1 MMMVIFFL
9 KKNFNNNDFIK
20 KKLFKSY
27 LQLIHFKRNYFFK
40 TLFTIPFVLKRIHLV
55 LMRKKIHFIKQKLF
69 KLRRFISMKTI
80 HFD

>member
-20 KKLFKSY
+20 KKLLISY

-40 TLFTIPFVLKRIHLV
+40 TLFTIPFVLKKIHLV

>member
-1 MMMVIFFL
+1 MMMVILFL

-20 KKLFKSY
+20 KKLLKSY

-40 TLFTIPFVLKRIHLV
+40 TLFTIPFVLKKIHLV

-69 KLRRFISMKTI
+69 KFRRFISMKTI

>member
-1 MMMVIFFL
+1 MVILFL

-20 KKLFKSY
+20 KKLLKSY
-27 LQLIHFKRNYFFK
+27 LQLIHFKRNYFFI
-40 TLFTIPFVLKRIHLV
+40 TLFTIPFVLKKIHLV

>member
-1 MMMVIFFL
+1 MMMVILFL

-20 KKLFKSY
+20 KKLLKSY
-27 LQLIHFKRNYFFK
+27 LQFIHFKRNYFFI
-40 TLFTIPFVLKRIHLV
+40 TLFTIPFVLKKIHLV

>member
-20 KKLFKSY
+20 KKLLKSY

>member
-40 TLFTIPFVLKRIHLV
+40 TLFTIPFVLKKIRLV

-69 KLRRFISMKTI
+69 RLRRFISMKTI

>member
-20 KKLFKSY
+20 KKLFKSF

-40 TLFTIPFVLKRIHLV
+40 TLFTIPFVFKKIRLV

-69 KLRRFISMKTI
+69 RLRRFISMKTI
-80 HFD
+80 HFN

>member
-40 TLFTIPFVLKRIHLV
+40 TLFTIPFVLKRILLV
-55 LMRKKIHFIKQKLF
+55 LMRKKIHFIKQNLPY
-69 KLRRFISMKTI
+69 SN
-80 HFD
+80 

>member
-1 MMMVIFFL
+1 MVIFFL

-20 KKLFKSY
+20 KKLLKSY
-27 LQLIHFKRNYFFK
+27 LQLIHVKRNYFFK
-40 TLFTIPFVLKRIHLV
+40 TLFSIPFVFKKIRLV
-55 LMRKKIHFIKQKLF
+55 LMRKKIHFMKQKLF

>member
-9 KKNFNNNDFIK
+9 KKNCNNNDFIK
-20 KKLFKSY
+20 KKPFKSY
-27 LQLIHFKRNYFFK
+27 LQLIHFKRNYF
-40 TLFTIPFVLKRIHLV
+40 LFTIPFILKKIRLV

>member
-1 MMMVIFFL
+1 MMMVIFFK
-9 KKNFNNNDFIK
+9 KKNFNYNDFIK
-20 KKLFKSY
+20 KKLLKSY
-27 LQLIHFKRNYFFK
+27 LQLIHFKRNYFVK
-40 TLFTIPFVLKRIHLV
+40 TLFTIPFVLKKIRLV

>member
-9 KKNFNNNDFIK
+9 KKNFKNNDFIK
-20 KKLFKSY
+20 KKLLKSY
-27 LQLIHFKRNYFFK
+27 LQLIHSKRNYFFK
-40 TLFTIPFVLKRIHLV
+40 TLFTIPFVLKKIHLV

-69 KLRRFISMKTI
+69 KLKRFISMKTI